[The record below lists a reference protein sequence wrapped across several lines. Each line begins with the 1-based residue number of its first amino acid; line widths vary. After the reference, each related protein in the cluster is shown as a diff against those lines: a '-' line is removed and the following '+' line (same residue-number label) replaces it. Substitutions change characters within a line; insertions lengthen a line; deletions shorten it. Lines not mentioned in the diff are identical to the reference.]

1 MCRDITPCNDLEEL
15 LWYLGKELGI
25 VDTQWDIPAKSKGV
39 GNRGAKAPP
48 DFWGTKTLL
57 SVEY

>member
-1 MCRDITPCNDLEEL
+1 MQCNDLEEL